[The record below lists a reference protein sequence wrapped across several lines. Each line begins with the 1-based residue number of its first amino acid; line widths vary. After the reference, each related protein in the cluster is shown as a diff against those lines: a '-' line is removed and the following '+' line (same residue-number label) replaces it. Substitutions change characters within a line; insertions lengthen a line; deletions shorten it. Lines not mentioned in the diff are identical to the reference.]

1 MKLPFIKMSVGSKTL
16 IALSVVFWIPVI
28 GLSLILFFSFRY
40 TLYEDALTASAL
52 HLKGAKGIYEERA
65 HIVEGLLAEKSDN
78 PKIQELFI
86 KKDTKAL
93 QSLLFNLGRLNSYV
107 DIWIAVDNKQRA
119 LARRDTDLKNT
130 GDLVK
135 IGDALPRTLARGE
148 AIISTELVTKNF
160 LLHEDV
166 GLAKKIEDVGIVQFV
181 TYPIDRNDE
190 TVGAIV
196 AGIIMTG
203 DPWLGNTTYHRFGAE
218 TALFAGE
225 SPDSAVLHSTASL
238 PRSVWT
244 LGMRMPD
251 KLKQKI
257 ALGKPYFGIIDIAGT
272 STLLASEPIKDSRN
286 RIIGALSVSQ
296 PAKRLSAIVIKNI
309 GLGLVISAGIS
320 LILALIATF
329 FVRAGVTQ
337 PIDQLLKAM
346 NSVKEGEI
354 DVGVKIR
361 TGDEFDKLGEGFNS
375 MANGIREREERLKKH
390 YEVTKLLMSTL
401 NLEGLLETML
411 KIVMDITESQIGIVY
426 LYEESEN
433 QLAPI
438 VSFGTPSK
446 LSPLNM
452 EEGFPG
458 MAAKEKTTQ
467 VVKTPVREGEQVIEM
482 GFAKAT
488 PAETAYIPLIHQER
502 ILGVLVVGS
511 VREYKKEQRMLFDFL
526 ANQLSIALDNAIMHH
541 KIQELSIT
549 DPLTTLYNRRYL
561 NMRFVEEW
569 ARCQRHKQPL
579 TVILSDVDNFKSVND
594 TYGHD
599 RGDDV
604 LRDLSK
610 IFKKHVRKEDVA
622 ARYGGEEF
630 VLLLTNCSSADAAVL
645 AERIR
650 KEAENTVYS
659 WMDNKA
665 ATISIGIATF
675 PEIEAEN
682 SEELVQ
688 AADHAMY
695 KAKLTGKNKV
705 EISTGLGKTE
715 A

>member
-28 GLSLILFFSFRY
+28 GLSLILFFSFRH
-40 TLYEDALTASAL
+40 TLYDDALTESKL
-52 HLKGAKGIYEERA
+52 HLKGAQGIYDERA
-65 HIVEGLLAEKSDN
+65 RIVEGLLAEKSDR
-78 PKIQELFI
+78 KDVQQLFL
-86 KKDTKAL
+86 KKDSKAL
-93 QSLLFNLGRLNSYV
+93 HSLLLNLGRLNSYV
-107 DIWIAVDNKQRA
+107 DIWIAVDDKQRA
-119 LARRDTDLKNT
+119 IARRDFNT
-130 GDLVK
+130 EKTEDLVK
-135 IGDALPRTLARGE
+135 IGDALSRTLSRGE
-148 AIISTELVTKNF
+148 AIISTELVTKEF
-160 LLHEDV
+160 LLREDV
-166 GLAKKIEDVGIVQFV
+166 GLAKKIEDVGIVQFI
-181 TYPIDRNDE
+181 TYPIDHNDT

-218 TALFAGE
+218 TALFAGIN
-225 SPDSAVLHSTASL
+225 PNRAVLHSAASL

-244 LGMRMPD
+244 LGQHMPN
-251 KLKQKI
+251 KLKQEI
-257 ALGKPYFGIIDIAGT
+257 ALGRPYFGIIDIAGR
-272 STLLASEPIKDSRN
+272 STLIASEPIKDSRN

-296 PAKRLSAIVIKNI
+296 PAKRLNTIVIKNI
-309 GLGLVISAGIS
+309 GLGLIISAGIS

-329 FVRAGVTQ
+329 FVKAGVTQ
-337 PIDQLLKAM
+337 PIGQLLKAM
-346 NSVKEGEI
+346 NSVKDGDI
-354 DVGVKIR
+354 DVEVKIR
-361 TGDEFDKLGEGFNS
+361 TGDEFDNLGDGFNS
-375 MANGIREREERLKKH
+375 MAEGIREREERLKKH
-390 YEVTKLLMSTL
+390 YEVTKLLMTTL
-401 NLEGLLETML
+401 NLEGLLESML

-433 QLAPI
+433 KLAPI

-446 LSPLNM
+446 LSPLSM
-452 EEGFPG
+452 DEGFPG

-467 VVKTPVREGEQVIEM
+467 IVKTPVHDGEQVLEM
-482 GFAKAT
+482 GFAQAI

-502 ILGVLVVGS
+502 TLGVLVVGS
-511 VREYKKEQRMLFDFL
+511 VRDYRKEQRMLFDFL

-561 NMRFVEEW
+561 NMRFIEEW
-569 ARCQRHKQPL
+569 ARSKRHKQPL

-604 LRDLSK
+604 LRDLSQ

-630 VLLLTNCSSADAAVL
+630 VLLLTNCSSADAAIL

-650 KEAENTVYS
+650 KEAEETVYD
-659 WMDNKA
+659 WMDNKP
-665 ATISIGIATF
+665 ATIASA
-675 PEIEAEN
+675 
-682 SEELVQ
+682 
-688 AADHAMY
+688 
-695 KAKLTGKNKV
+695 
-705 EISTGLGKTE
+705 
-715 A
+715 

>member
-28 GLSLILFFSFRY
+28 GLSLILFFSFRH
-40 TLYEDALTASAL
+40 TLYDDALTESRL
-52 HLKGAKGIYEERA
+52 HLKGAQGIYDERA
-65 HIVEGLLAEKSDN
+65 RIVEGLLAEKSDR
-78 PKIQELFI
+78 KDVQQLFLE
-86 KKDTKAL
+86 KDTEAL
-93 QSLLFNLGRLNSYV
+93 HSLLLNLGRLNSYV
-107 DIWIAVDNKQRA
+107 DIWIAVDDKQRA
-119 LARRDTDLKNT
+119 IARRDPNT
-130 GDLVK
+130 GKAGDLVK
-135 IGDALPRTLARGE
+135 IGDALSRTLSRGE
-148 AIISTELVTKNF
+148 AIISTELVTKEF
-160 LLHEDV
+160 LLREDV
-166 GLAKKIEDVGIVQFV
+166 GLAKKIEDVGIVQFI
-181 TYPIDRNDE
+181 TYPIDHNDT

-196 AGIIMTG
+196 AGIVMTG

-218 TALFAGE
+218 TALFAGIN
-225 SPDSAVLHSTASL
+225 PNRAVLHSAASL

-244 LGMRMPD
+244 LGQHMPE
-251 KLKQKI
+251 KLKQEI
-257 ALGKPYFGIIDIAGT
+257 ALGRPYFGIIDIAGR
-272 STLLASEPIKDSRN
+272 STLIASEPIKDSRN

-296 PAKRLSAIVIKNI
+296 PAKRLNTIVIKNI
-309 GLGLVISAGIS
+309 GLGLIISAGIS

-337 PIDQLLKAM
+337 PIGQLLKAM
-346 NSVKEGEI
+346 NSVKDGDI
-354 DVGVKIR
+354 DVEVKIR
-361 TGDEFDKLGEGFNS
+361 TGDEFDNLGEGFNS
-375 MANGIREREERLKKH
+375 MAEGIREREERLKKH
-390 YEVTKLLMSTL
+390 YEVTKLLMTTL

-433 QLAPI
+433 KLAPI

-446 LSPLNM
+446 LSSLSM
-452 EEGFPG
+452 DEGFPG

-467 VVKTPVREGEQVIEM
+467 IIKTPVRDGEQVLEM
-482 GFAKAT
+482 GFTQAI

-511 VREYKKEQRMLFDFL
+511 VRDYRKEQRMLFDFL

-541 KIQELSIT
+541 KIRELSIT

-561 NMRFVEEW
+561 NMRFIEEW
-569 ARCQRHKQPL
+569 ARSKRHKQPL

-604 LRDLSK
+604 LRDLSQ

-630 VLLLTNCSSADAAVL
+630 VLLLTNCSSADAAIL

-650 KEAENTVYS
+650 KEVEETVYD
-659 WMDNKA
+659 WMDNKP
-665 ATISIGIATF
+665 ATISIGIATY
-675 PEIEAEN
+675 PEIEVDN
-682 SEELVQ
+682 SDELIQ

-705 EISTGLGKTE
+705 EISTGIKG
-715 A
+715 